1 MQHVPHVDP
10 ATPPTERE
18 PGSRHRSPRRSRR
31 RSLTRPRPWPVAL
44 VLAFVVTLGLG
55 VAQDAP
61 PPAEAPGDVP
71 SGASSEATQADPD
84 RRIITID
91 GSGGTQRGNLR
102 SGPIIYEH
110 PDQQG
115 IRATV
120 STLTI
125 LGSYAELTAPEGTS
139 IARGGE
145 RTASFQNGVQVERG
159 RLTATGPTLA
169 YSEATG
175 LGVLEGPANIV
186 VAPDEE
192 GGDPVTIDANEVAF
206 DVDTD
211 RSTSS
216 GDVRLVN
223 GNQTAESGTLV
234 YEEGRNLGV
243 LRSEGAQATITRT
256 EDDGSAMVITADE
269 IRVLTD
275 EKKLYAVGDVTVVDG
290 SITSTGA
297 VVFFDDETGIAEVIG
312 AQGAPARA
320 EDADTGATLVTD
332 RIKQDVEY
340 DFFEAIDASVPSA
353 FDATAFALTLEAE
366 DGAGTGGA
374 GNGNSDAEQGDEGA
388 TQDGADGE

>member
-10 ATPPTERE
+10 ATSPIGRD
-18 PGSRHRSPRRSRR
+18 PGSRRRSRR
-31 RSLTRPRPWPVAL
+31 RSRLGSLTRPHPWPVAL
-44 VLAFVVTLGLG
+44 VLALVVTLGLGLG

-61 PPAEAPGDVP
+61 PPAEAPGDAA
-71 SGASSEATQADPD
+71 SGATSEATQADPD

-110 PDQQG
+110 PDPQG

-125 LGSYAELTAPEGTS
+125 LGSYAELSAPEGTS

-159 RLTATGPTLA
+159 RLTATGPTLT

-175 LGVLEGPANIV
+175 LGVLAGPANIV

-192 GGDPVTIDANEVAF
+192 GGDPVNIDANEVAF

-211 RSTSS
+211 LSTSS

-223 GNQTAESGTLV
+223 GNQAAESGTLV

-256 EDDGSAMVITADE
+256 EEDGTAMVITANE

-312 AQGAPARA
+312 AEGAPARA
-320 EDADTGATLVTD
+320 VDAETGASLVTD

-353 FDATAFALTLEAE
+353 FDASAFALASER
-366 DGAGTGGA
+366 
-374 GNGNSDAEQGDEGA
+374 EGA
-388 TQDGADGE
+388 AQDGADGE

>member
-1 MQHVPHVDP
+1 MPHAPHVDP
-10 ATPPTERE
+10 LEPHVDPLETPSVRE
-18 PGSRHRSPRRSRR
+18 PRSRGPA
-31 RSLTRPRPWPVAL
+31 LARPFAWPVAFALAL
-44 VLAFVVTLGLG
+44 VMGLGLG
-55 VAQDAP
+55 LAQDAP
-61 PPAEAPGDVP
+61 PATPGQAQDAPGDTPAEAT
-71 SGASSEATQADPD
+71 SESASDPD

-110 PDQQG
+110 PDPQG

-125 LGSYAELTAPEGTS
+125 LGNYAELTAPEGTS

-159 RLTATGPTLA
+159 RLTATGPTLT

-175 LGVLEGPANIV
+175 LGVLAGPAAIV
-186 VAPDEE
+186 VAPEAE

-256 EDDGSAMVITADE
+256 EDDGSAMVITANE

-297 VVFFDDETGIAEVIG
+297 VVFFDDDTGIAEVIG
-312 AQGAPARA
+312 AEGAPARA
-320 EDADTGATLVTD
+320 VDADTGATLVTD

-353 FDATAFALTLEAE
+353 FDASAFTLASEAE
-366 DGAGTGGA
+366 GGA
-374 GNGNSDAEQGDEGA
+374 GDEPSDEGA
-388 TQDGADGE
+388 AQDGADGE